1 MKNKKKIELREEIR
15 NVLGTEKFYRTF
27 DIEKIDTE
35 NRTVELSF
43 SSEDPYERWWG
54 IEILSHENG
63 AIDFTRLKNSAPLL
77 AEHNR
82 DVQIGVVED
91 AWVENAKGRSKVRF
105 SKNSEKGKE
114 YFADVED
121 GIRKNVSVGY
131 EILEMVLTSEKDGME
146 TYTVTKWLPFEIS
159 MVSIPADQTVGV
171 GRSKE
176 EKNKNQNE
184 EEKSMTEEEKK
195 ALRLKEQ
202 KAAREAEKARVRE
215 IGAIGSK
222 YNMSELATKAI
233 DDDKTVDQ
241 FRAEVLEKMDI
252 AKPINSKSADADM
265 PDEEIKAYSF
275 SRAIAAAITGDWSKA
290 QIEKK
295 ASDAVAKK
303 MGKDSRGF
311 FIPPQ
316 VLKRDLT
323 TTTNGGSSIV
333 QTTNGGASFI
343 DMLREELLLA
353 KLGGT
358 VLSGMVGNVSIPK
371 QNGATTAYWI
381 TEGGTTTKSDIGL
394 TTLDLTPKTVSGKT
408 AYSRQ
413 MLLQG
418 NPDVESLV
426 MRDLARTIALA
437 IDKAAFSGSGA
448 SGEPLGLI
456 NTTGVNAIDCSN
468 AAGGLDFVKVVD
480 FETQVA
486 IDNADADTMYYAA
499 GASVTGILKTKAV
512 ENGQTEKLLMNG
524 EVNGYKHK
532 RSNQVGANT
541 MIFGDFS
548 QIITALWGGLDI
560 LLDQYSEAD
569 SGSVVI
575 RAFQSVDVGVRQT
588 GAFSISTNINQ

>member
-1 MKNKKKIELREEIR
+1 MKNKKIQLREEIK
-15 NVLGTEKFYRTF
+15 NVLGSEKYYRTF
-27 DIEKIDTE
+27 DIENVDTE

-43 SSEDPYERWWG
+43 SSEEPYERWWG
-54 IEILSHENG
+54 VEILSHEDG
-63 AIDFTRLKNSAPLL
+63 AIDFSRLKNSAPLL
-77 AEHNR
+77 AEHDRN
-82 DVQIGVVED
+82 VQIGVVED

-131 EILEMVLTSEKDGME
+131 EIKEMVLTSEVDGIE

-159 MVSIPADQTVGV
+159 MVSIPADQSVGV

-176 EKNKNQNE
+176 KIEFKKE
-184 EEKSMTEEEKK
+184 EIKKMELTEEEKK
-195 ALRLKEQ
+195 ALREKEA
-202 KAAREAEKARVRE
+202 KKAREDEKARVRE
-215 IGAIGSK
+215 IGAIGAK

-241 FRAEVLEKMDI
+241 FRAEVLERLDI
-252 AKPINSKSADADM
+252 VKPIHSKSADVDM

-290 QIEKK
+290 QVEKK
-295 ASDAVAKK
+295 ASDAVAKQQ
-303 MGKDSRGF
+303 GKDSRGF
-311 FIPPQ
+311 YIPAQ

-323 TTTNGGSSIV
+323 TTTNGGSSII

-381 TEGGTTTKSDIGL
+381 AEGGSTTKSDIGL

-418 NPDVESLV
+418 NPDVEALV
-426 MRDLARTIALA
+426 MRDLAKTIALA
-437 IDKAAFSGSGA
+437 IDKAAFSGTGA
-448 SGEPLGLI
+448 DGQPLGLI
-456 NTTGVNAIDCSN
+456 NTTGINAIDCSN
-468 AAGGLDFVKVVD
+468 TAGGLDFTKVVD

-486 IDNADADTMYYAA
+486 MENADAETMYYAA
-499 GASVTGILKTKAV
+499 GAAVTGLLKTTAV
-512 ENGQTEKLLMNG
+512 ESGQTEKLLMNG

-569 SGSVVI
+569 NGSVVI

-588 GAFSISTNINQ
+588 GAFSVSTNINQ